1 MRIRGIINRSELWL
15 NPEDHWDDESNAR
28 EFTEHEAHLKLRI
41 INANNRFLDRDEQ
54 IEAMIVE
61 SR

>member
-15 NPEDHWDDESNAR
+15 NEQDHWDVESQAR

-41 INANNRFLDRDEQ
+41 LNANNRFLEADEQ
-54 IEAMIVE
+54 VEAMIVE
-61 SR
+61 SK